1 MASVLTWS
9 SASAE
14 RDQVEPG
21 TPPVPPFEQLY
32 DDNAV
37 FIWRSLRGLGVP
49 EAHMDD
55 AVQEVFMV
63 VHRRLGDYVPRGHI
77 RSWLFGIAMRVA
89 KDYKRSARRKPTEP
103 LLDGPALVAADSPFE
118 QVARNQA
125 LTFVERFLD
134 TLNDDQRA
142 LFVLTELEQMRV
154 SEVAELLGENVNT
167 VYSRQRAIRKQFAE
181 ALAQNPE
188 IGSEVSGGSH
198 G

>member
-1 MASVLTWS
+1 MASVLAWS
-9 SASAE
+9 GAPTEGEQA
-14 RDQVEPG
+14 DPAP
-21 TPPVPPFEQLY
+21 PPVPPFEQIY

-63 VHRRLGDYVPRGHI
+63 VHRRLPEYQPRGHI

-89 KDYKRSARRKPTEP
+89 KTHQRSARRKPTEP
-103 LLDGPALVAADSPFE
+103 LLDGPTMVAVDSPFE
-118 QVARNQA
+118 QVARHQA
-125 LTFVERFLD
+125 LEFVERFLD
-134 TLNDDQRA
+134 TLSDDQRV

-167 VYSRQRAIRKQFAE
+167 VYSRQRVIRKQFAE
-181 ALAQNPE
+181 TLAQNPE
-188 IGSEVSGGSH
+188 IGSDINGGSH

>member
-1 MASVLTWS
+1 MASVLAWS
-9 SASAE
+9 GAPTEGEQAAAA
-14 RDQVEPG
+14 P
-21 TPPVPPFEQLY
+21 PPVPPFEQIY

-37 FIWRSLRGLGVP
+37 FIWRSLRGLGVC

-63 VHRRLGDYVPRGHI
+63 VHRRLADYQPRGHI

-89 KDYKRSARRKPTEP
+89 KTHQRSVRRKPTEP
-103 LLDGPALVAADSPFE
+103 LLDGPTLVTVDSPFE
-118 QVARNQA
+118 QVARHQA
-125 LTFVERFLD
+125 LEFVERFLD

-167 VYSRQRAIRKQFAE
+167 VYSRQRVIRKQFAE

-188 IGSEVSGGSH
+188 IGSDITGGSH